1 MLSLKQKLLT
11 ACRKEITSPNPQK
24 KIVQKMLNTCK
35 EVYNLLDI
43 VEPGISRLKGTLHFL
58 FNSNYILYNIPVT

>member
-24 KIVQKMLNTCK
+24 KIVQKMLDTCK
-35 EVYNLLDI
+35 EVYNVLNI
-43 VEPGISRLKGTLHFL
+43 VEPGISHLKGTNVL
-58 FNSNYILYNIPVT
+58 FIYIAQIFRHKL